1 MSIID
6 YDLLAHSRM
15 HSPFSPCHQ
24 STTPHAT
31 YLTAGA
37 LPPRVSGNVRGA
49 ADFQCGPSPSGRPY
63 CGWGAS
69 IRRVTMADQFRA
81 RDFLTSAT
89 ICFLLL
95 VLLHQASVRSALSV
109 SAASILLA
117 HLPPDETLP
126 CIIAPVV
133 RQRPRAAG
141 TLVAGRA
148 DCAASC
154 MWSLRTSLDRR
165 WCMLLLLQGIETSVS
180 ETREVPPLALWLGC
194 APPRTS

>member
-1 MSIID
+1 MSGPLITAVGV
-6 YDLLAHSRM
+6 L
-15 HSPFSPCHQ
+15 SPLGLGREQFAEAWRNGYSVNDMVSTSSPDQ
-24 STTPHAT
+24 
-31 YLTAGA
+31 
-37 LPPRVSGNVRGA
+37 
-49 ADFQCGPSPSGRPY
+49 SPSGPPVARLPH
-63 CGWGAS
+63 
-69 IRRVTMADQFRA
+69 FRA

-109 SAASILLA
+109 SAASIPLA